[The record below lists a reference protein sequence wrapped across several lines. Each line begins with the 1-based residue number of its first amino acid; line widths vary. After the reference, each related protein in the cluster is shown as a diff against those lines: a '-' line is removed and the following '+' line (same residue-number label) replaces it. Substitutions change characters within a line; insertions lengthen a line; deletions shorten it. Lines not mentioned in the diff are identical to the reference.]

1 MAKKN
6 DGFTFDKIIS
16 DLKAKVYK
24 PIYFLEGDEPYFI
37 DLIADYIATHVLD
50 ESEREFNQSILYG
63 KDVDSMRIVSEAKRF
78 PMMADKQVL
87 IIKEAQEIKD
97 LEKTTKVTVGNK
109 KKEEEINL
117 LEEYVKNPQHTT
129 ILVICFKYK
138 TLDKRKSLGKS
149 IAQAGVLF
157 SSAKLYDNAIPAW
170 IEKFVKGQGLAIGP
184 QASNLMAEYLGTDL
198 SRIVNEIE
206 KLKINLKG
214 RKEIGV
220 DDVQNFIGISKDYN
234 VFELQIAI
242 GKRDVLKANRIINY
256 FAANPKEN
264 PLPFVMANFYSYFS
278 KLLLYHGAPDK
289 SPYAL
294 AGAMGINHFFIKDYE
309 QAGRI
314 YTADKLRKIIGF
326 LREYDLK
333 SKGFETG
340 NVESG
345 ELMKEL
351 LFKILHC

>member
-1 MAKKN
+1 MAKKSESVS
-6 DGFTFDKIIS
+6 FEKIIS

-24 PIYFLEGDEPYFI
+24 PVYFLTGEEPYFI
-37 DLIADYIATHVLD
+37 DAITDYIANHVLD

-63 KDVDSMRIVSEAKRF
+63 KDIDTMRIISEAKRF

-117 LEEYVKNPQHTT
+117 LEEYVKNPQPTT
-129 ILVICFKYK
+129 ILVICYKYK
-138 TLDKRKSLGKS
+138 KLDGRKSLGKS
-149 IAQAGVLF
+149 LDKYSVLYT
-157 SSAKLYDNAIPAW
+157 SAKLYDNALPGW
-170 IEKFVKGQGLAIGP
+170 IEKLAKSQHLSIAP
-184 QASNLMAEYLGTDL
+184 QASSLMAEYLGSDL
-198 SRIVNEIE
+198 SRIANEIE
-206 KLKINLKG
+206 KLKINLRG
-214 RKEIGV
+214 RKEIQI

-234 VFELQIAI
+234 VFELQKAI
-242 GKRDVLKANRIINY
+242 GKRDVVKSNRIIGY

-264 PLPFVMANFYSYFS
+264 PFVFVMANFYSYFS
-278 KLLLYHGAPDK
+278 KLLLYHGSPDK
-289 SPYAL
+289 SEFGL
-294 AGAMGINHFFIKDYE
+294 ARAIGVNSFFVKDYE
-309 QAGRI
+309 LAARI
-314 YTADKLRKIIGF
+314 YTPEKLRRIIGF

-333 SKGFETG
+333 SKG
-340 NVESG
+340 VESGDVGTG